1 MHPVRR
7 HYNDYQPLYDHL
19 PTILTLGTTGSLVGY
34 GAYFMLNRYMIASPN
49 QYIVKTGMGLD
60 KMYIGKKTFVFPFQ
74 KAAFINMAPSSHR
87 MTIDKAMSKE
97 NIAFKMPI
105 AFTVGIIKVD
115 KTEKSTNTPQSVFT
129 DRILTPPTDDPLNQ
143 TNHRALNN
151 YASTLIDMSHGEF
164 EQLINVVVAGACR
177 RQAGELELR
186 EIFNDRVKFREAVI
200 EIINYELEQFGVE
213 IKTMSVEELE
223 DMDGNEY
230 FVFLRK
236 RALEGAVNRARIDVA
251 EKQKEGEIGQK
262 KHEGEARMEK
272 SEIEMKAKLYE
283 NVRNGNVCESDAK
296 LNVAKVEYQRT
307 IRIATLEAD
316 ANAKK
321 KELELQ
327 KEIEEL
333 RKEQETHKL
342 RASKMSDANVR
353 AEVLAM
359 DTDASARAMIE
370 AAKGD
375 AETKIQVAR
384 AQAETMRLIAEA
396 RLLEKQNEALG
407 IRAIKEAEAK
417 GLEALKFAEARG
429 TEAMRLAEANGLREL
444 IVSAGGSSDLVKYMI
459 VQNEIPVKVADANAR
474 AMQNLKPEIK
484 YNFWGQNNEGDK
496 NDFDHMFKNIIKATV
511 PSLEYIKQQTGVDL
525 AEYFKKTTT
534 DSDTCANANVV
545 STDQS
550 DDLCD
555 QNITDT
561 EIEDQRIRG

>member
-1 MHPVRR
+1 
-7 HYNDYQPLYDHL
+7 
-19 PTILTLGTTGSLVGY
+19 
-34 GAYFMLNRYMIASPN
+34 
-49 QYIVKTGMGLD
+49 
-60 KMYIGKKTFVFPFQ
+60 
-74 KAAFINMAPSSHR
+74 
-87 MTIDKAMSKE
+87 
-97 NIAFKMPI
+97 
-105 AFTVGIIKVD
+105 
-115 KTEKSTNTPQSVFT
+115 
-129 DRILTPPTDDPLNQ
+129 
-143 TNHRALNN
+143 
-151 YASTLIDMSHGEF
+151 
-164 EQLINVVVAGACR
+164 
-177 RQAGELELR
+177 
-186 EIFNDRVKFREAVI
+186 
-200 EIINYELEQFGVE
+200 
-213 IKTMSVEELE
+213 
-223 DMDGNEY
+223 
-230 FVFLRK
+230 
-236 RALEGAVNRARIDVA
+236 
-251 EKQKEGEIGQK
+251 
-262 KHEGEARMEK
+262 
-272 SEIEMKAKLYE
+272 
-283 NVRNGNVCESDAK
+283 
-296 LNVAKVEYQRT
+296 
-307 IRIATLEAD
+307 
-316 ANAKK
+316 
-321 KELELQ
+321 
-327 KEIEEL
+327 
-333 RKEQETHKL
+333 
-342 RASKMSDANVR
+342 
-353 AEVLAM
+353 M